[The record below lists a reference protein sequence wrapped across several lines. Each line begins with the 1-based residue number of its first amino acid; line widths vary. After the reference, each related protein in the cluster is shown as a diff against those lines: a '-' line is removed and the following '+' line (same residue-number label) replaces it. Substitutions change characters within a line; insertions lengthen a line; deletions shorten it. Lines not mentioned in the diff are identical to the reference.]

1 MRFEE
6 LAFVCQEA
14 ARDLVAHESRPLPV
28 VVVLPGPQATRL
40 VRIPDWPDDE
50 SARFALLS
58 ALARDEILA
67 TSTPAYGFL
76 AEAEIGAAEDVLL
89 VVYGA
94 HNLRPQVTAAPLADG
109 ELGEF
114 MEPEPLDPDA
124 LAFLHPL
131 QHAVDAVR
139 EPPAPPGIPGF
150 GA

>member
-14 ARDLVAHESRPLPV
+14 ARDLIAHEPRPLPV
-28 VVVLPGPQATRL
+28 VVVLPGPHSTRL
-40 VRIPDWPDDE
+40 VRIPEWPDDE
-50 SARFALLS
+50 VARFELMS

-76 AEAEIGAAEDVLL
+76 AEAELASGGDVLL
-89 VVYGA
+89 LVYGA
-94 HNLRPQVTAAPLADG
+94 HKRQPQLTAAPFEDSQI
-109 ELGEF
+109 GEF
-114 MEPEPLDPDA
+114 SESEALDPEA
-124 LAFLHPL
+124 LKFLHPL

-139 EPPAPPGIPGF
+139 EAPSRLPGF

>member
-14 ARDLVAHESRPLPV
+14 ARDLVARETRPLPV
-28 VVVLPGPQATRL
+28 VVVLPGPRATRL

-50 SARFALLS
+50 SARLALLS
-58 ALARDEILA
+58 ALAHDEILS

-94 HNLRPQVTAAPLADG
+94 HDRPPHVTAAPFADG

-114 MEPEPLDPDA
+114 LEAEPLDPDA
-124 LAFLHPL
+124 LSFLRPL

-139 EPPAPPGIPGF
+139 VAPAPPGIPGF